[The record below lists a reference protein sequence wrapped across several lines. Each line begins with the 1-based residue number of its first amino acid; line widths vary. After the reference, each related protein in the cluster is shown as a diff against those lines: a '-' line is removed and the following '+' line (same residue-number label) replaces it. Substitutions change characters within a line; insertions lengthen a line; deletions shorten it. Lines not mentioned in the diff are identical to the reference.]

1 MRYVYPAVIT
11 PAEEGGFIVDFPDF
25 PCCAT
30 EGDDQMDAIN
40 MAAEALELAIE
51 SEVELGHS
59 LPRPG
64 GSFPDGETPV
74 YISVDVDTR
83 ALLVRTADA
92 ASMLGVT
99 PSRVRQMVL
108 SGQLASEKRGRDT
121 FVFLWSIRKRLE
133 EQGMRAGQ
141 KKPTGQGSQEV
152 GHAAR
157 KADAREG

>member
-1 MRYVYPAVIT
+1 MRYVYPAVIS
-11 PAEEGGFIVDFPDF
+11 PAEEGGFVIDFPDF

-30 EGDDQMDAIN
+30 EGDDQTDAIN

-51 SEVELGHS
+51 SEVEQGHS

-64 GSFPDGETPV
+64 QHFPEGKTPV
-74 YISVDVDTR
+74 YVSVDVDPQS
-83 ALLVRTADA
+83 LLVRTADA

-133 EQGMRAGQ
+133 ERNRRSEQ
-141 KKPTGQGSQEV
+141 KRPGRQASSG
-152 GHAAR
+152 
-157 KADAREG
+157 ADAREG